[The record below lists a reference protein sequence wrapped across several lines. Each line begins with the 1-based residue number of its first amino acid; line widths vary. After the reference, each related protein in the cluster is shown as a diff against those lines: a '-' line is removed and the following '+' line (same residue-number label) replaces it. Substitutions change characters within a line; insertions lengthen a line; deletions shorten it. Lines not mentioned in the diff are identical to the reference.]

1 MNFFLVISLLVIFAN
16 TSHSIRFAKRL
27 TENDLG
33 HSRHGRVDNP
43 NIQSE
48 NDVLFEPLQLKWLD
62 ILLLHCRKQIGRYS
76 VKSAF
81 QMNQCNNISY
91 NTQEPLNR
99 TKSFKIIQEMET
111 TTCYHRVFV
120 YDSNG
125 SDLFVGTS
133 ERPMKTIQAVVSLTR
148 ILRTN
153 HGNDKI
159 LCITIRGVT
168 YYLGTNTTTTSSQ
181 IGAITLTTNDSNLVI
196 ENY

>member
-48 NDVLFEPLQLKWLD
+48 NDCAL
-62 ILLLHCRKQIGRYS
+62 R
-76 VKSAF
+76 AF
-81 QMNQCNNISY
+81 TIEMVGYIAPALSKTNW
-91 NTQEPLNR
+91 TEPLNR

-168 YYLGTNTTTTSSQ
+168 YYLGTNTNTTSSQ